1 MPKLIQ
7 GDCLEILKGMETA
20 SVDLVFCSPP
30 YEDARLYGE
39 LQYKVKGQ
47 EWVDWCIPRFLE
59 CLRVSKG
66 LVAWVIEGKTR
77 NFQWAATPA
86 LLMADLHRQ
95 GVKLRKPPI
104 YHRVGIPG
112 SGGPEWLRNDYEFI
126 VCASHGR
133 LPWADN
139 TAMGEPPKYA
149 PGGKMS
155 YRLPDGT
162 RVNSLEEFKANGG
175 KVGGRTSRGVDG
187 VRTYSVYVP
196 PEKANPGN
204 VVSVSVGGGKLGSKL
219 AHENEAP
226 FPESLAEF
234 FVKSFCP
241 PGGTVLDP
249 FSGSGTTVAV
259 ALKNGREGIGVDIR
273 QSQIDLGN
281 RRIAE
286 ILQNA

>member
-1 MPKLIQ
+1 MPKILH
-7 GDCLEILKGMETA
+7 GDCLEVLKGMETG

-47 EWVDWCIPRFLE
+47 EWVDWCIPRFEE

-77 NFQWAATPA
+77 NFQWTATPA
-86 LLMADLHRQ
+86 LLMADLHRR

-139 TAMGEPPKYA
+139 TAMGEPPKYGV
-149 PGGKMS
+149 GGN
-155 YRLPDGT
+155 PT
-162 RVNSLEEFKANGG
+162 HQTANG
-175 KVGGRTSRGVDG
+175 RIDG
-187 VRTYSVYVP
+187 ERAYKA

-204 VVSVSVGGGKLGSKL
+204 VIKCKVGGGHMGSPL
-219 AHENEAP
+219 AASNEAP

-234 FVKSFCP
+234 FIRSFCP
-241 PGGTVLDP
+241 PGGIVLDP

-259 ALKNGREGIGVDIR
+259 ALKAGRDGIGVDIR
-273 QSQIDLGN
+273 QSQIDLTT
-281 RRIAE
+281 RRIQE
-286 ILQNA
+286 VQENA